1 MLKRR
6 VLRLN
11 ERPRA
16 GHKWLY
22 AERGYIRRTVR
33 SIGRRVL
40 HGRMAERYAASNM
53 YGGMAV
59 KSVGLKQED
68 SNGK

>member
-1 MLKRR
+1 MAQLQQLLFELSFGQTKRIREYMLKWR

-22 AERGYIRRTVR
+22 T
-33 SIGRRVL
+33 
-40 HGRMAERYAASNM
+40 
-53 YGGMAV
+53 
-59 KSVGLKQED
+59 ED
-68 SNGK
+68 I